1 MAVHEDQHVDDAA
14 ARCQSAAGRY
24 DQQDHDDHDAAR
36 VAVDLLHDA
45 GRSGHLL
52 DRQQHPRH
60 PA

>member
-1 MAVHEDQHVDDAA
+1 MAVDEDQHVDDPA
-14 ARCQSAAGRY
+14 ARRQPAGRC
-24 DQQDHDDHDAAR
+24 DQQDHDAHDAAR